1 MKGKQ
6 IRFLQKQT
14 SKEKENK
21 NIWGRWFKVTTKN
34 ERNVKYAI
42 QSGMVYEVK

>member
-21 NIWGRWFKVTTKN
+21 NIWGRWFEVTTKN